1 MKFVTKIRK
10 SGILYIL
17 PMLLFLLA
25 TTFLPILYVVVMS
38 FFKNYLPL
46 KKFYFLFFRN
56 YETALTNPDF
66 LISLRNTVVYVFFS
80 VFFHITV
87 ALAIAVFLD
96 QRQGKV
102 VVFAKTLRTIFIVP
116 WLISWAV
123 AASFWMLILDPAG
136 VLNAYA
142 MKLGILHEQMS
153 WFGEPNYAMGWVILI
168 TVWKAFPFFMMLI
181 YAALSTVP
189 NELYEAAAID
199 GASTWE
205 KFYHVT
211 FKTIL
216 PTILTLAVL
225 DIIWSIRQYDI
236 IMLTTAGGPLM
247 STRTLTLQVYFTAF
261 ENLKFGL
268 ASAEGMLLM
277 LLSMIMAILYVNLY
291 AKTEL

>member
-1 MKFVTKIRK
+1 
-10 SGILYIL
+10 
-17 PMLLFLLA
+17 MLVFLLA

-46 KKFYFLFFRN
+46 RKISFVLFQN
-56 YETALTNPDF
+56 YQHALSDPDF
-66 LISLRNTVVYVFFS
+66 LTSFRNTAVYVFFS
-80 VFFHITV
+80 VLFHIVV
-87 ALAIAVFLD
+87 ALTIAVFLD
-96 QRQGKV
+96 RRKGRV
-102 VVFAKTLRTIFIVP
+102 IIFAKTLRTIFIVP

-123 AASFWMLILDPAG
+123 AASFWILLLDPAG

-142 MKLGILHEQMS
+142 MKLGILKEQIS
-153 WFGEPNYAMGWVILI
+153 WFGDPHYAMLWVIVI
-168 TVWKAFPFFMMLI
+168 TVWKAFPFFMMLL

-189 NELYEAAAID
+189 NQLYEAADID
-199 GASTWE
+199 GASGWQ
-205 KFYHVT
+205 KFYHVS

-216 PTILTLAVL
+216 PTIMTLTVL

-277 LLSMIMAILYVNLY
+277 VLSMTMAILYVNLY
-291 AKTEL
+291 AKAEI

>member
-1 MKFVTKIRK
+1 MKFVKKIQK
-10 SGILYIL
+10 SGILYIT

-46 KKFYFLFFRN
+46 KKFYFLFFQN
-56 YETALTNPDF
+56 YKTALTNPDF
-66 LISLRNTVVYVFFS
+66 LISLRNTAIYVFFS
-80 VFFHITV
+80 VLFHITV

-96 QRQGKV
+96 QRKGKV
-102 VVFAKTLRTIFIVP
+102 VFFAKTLRTIFIVP

-142 MKLGILHEQMS
+142 MKLGILQEQIS
-153 WFGEPNYAMGWVILI
+153 WFGEPNYAMGWVIFI

-189 NELYEAAAID
+189 NALYEAADID
-199 GASTWE
+199 GASTWA

-216 PTILTLAVL
+216 PTILTLTVL

-277 LLSMIMAILYVNLY
+277 LLSMTMAIIYVNLY